1 MDFTTRHANEKITG
15 EKMTI
20 RSIFNTALLGTTLMM
35 PLSAIAA
42 DLVIATKSGPAS
54 MDPHFT
60 ATSANAEATKHV
72 FDTLLKSGNKLEVE
86 PSLAVSWKPVDDT
99 TWEFKLREGVKFHD
113 GSDFTAEDVKFSIER
128 IPNVTGPNPSTIYVR
143 RVKGVEVIDPLT
155 VRVTTVG
162 SAPTLPNDFVRLFIV
177 SHKAAADYS
186 TKETAA
192 DGFNSGKATIGT
204 GPYKFVKWAPTQDL
218 VLEKFDGYWGG
229 AQPWDHVVRKEIPN
243 DAARVAQLKAGQ
255 VDLISKVP
263 STDLAALESDSKL
276 DVVKDESVYIPYLE
290 FDFRKESPMVWDKTG
305 KKLEK
310 NPFLDPRVREAFDLA
325 IDRQTITEVALEGMG
340 SVPTQMVASNIFGYN
355 KDIAPAAY
363 DVEKAVKLMADAGYP
378 DGFKVSLN
386 YANDRMPMELGPT
399 IAQLLASINVQV
411 DVSGVPAA
419 VFNPAK
425 TRGDYSLYMASWGT
439 LTGESNYMLSSLMHT
454 NDTAKSLGAFNTR
467 GYSNPEMDKLIE
479 DAGSEMDE
487 AKRSALLEK
496 ANLLVSTDR
505 PDLPLAVNMSA
516 WGVKKDKISYTPR
529 SDEDT
534 LAMDVKPK

>member
-1 MDFTTRHANEKITG
+1 
-15 EKMTI
+15 MTI
-20 RSIFNTALLGTTLMM
+20 RSIFKAALLATTFMM
-35 PLSAIAA
+35 PLSVMAA

-86 PSLAVSWKPVDDT
+86 PSLAVSWKPIDDT

-113 GSDFTAEDVKFSIER
+113 GSDFTADDVKFSIER

-143 RVKGVEVIDPLT
+143 RVKSVEVVDPHT
-155 VRVTTVG
+155 VRVKTVG
-162 SAPTLPNDFVRLFIV
+162 PAPTLPNDFVRLFIV
-177 SHKAAADYS
+177 SHKAAAAYS

-192 DGFNSGKATIGT
+192 EGFNSGKATIGT

-229 AQPWDHVVRKEIPN
+229 AQPWDHVIRKEIPN
-243 DAARVAQLKAGQ
+243 DASRVAQLKAGQ

-276 DVVKDESVYIPYLE
+276 EVVKDESVYIPYLE
-290 FDFRKESPMVWDKTG
+290 FDFRKETPTVWDKSG
-305 KKLEK
+305 KKLDK
-310 NPFLDPRVREAFDLA
+310 NPFLDARVREAFDLA
-325 IDRQTITEVALEGMG
+325 IDRQTITEIALEDMG
-340 SVPTQMVASNIFGYN
+340 KVPTQMVASNIFGYN
-355 KDIAPAAY
+355 KDIAPATF
-363 DVEKAVKLMADAGYP
+363 DLEKAAKLMADAGYP

-386 YANDRMPMELGPT
+386 YANDRMPTELGPT
-399 IAQLLASINVQV
+399 VAQLLAAINVQV
-411 DVSGVPAA
+411 DVNGAPAA

-425 TRGDYSLYMASWGT
+425 TRGEYSLYMASWGT
-439 LTGESNYMLSSLMHT
+439 LTGEANYMLSSLMHS
-454 NDTAKSLGAFNTR
+454 NDASKSLGAFNTR
-467 GYSNPEMDKLIE
+467 GYANPEMDKLIE
-479 DAGSEMDE
+479 DAASEMDE
-487 AKRSALLEK
+487 AKRRELLEK

-505 PDLPLAVNMSA
+505 PDLPLAVNVSA

>member
-1 MDFTTRHANEKITG
+1 M
-15 EKMTI
+15 
-20 RSIFNTALLGTTLMM
+20 
-35 PLSAIAA
+35 
-42 DLVIATKSGPAS
+42 
-54 MDPHFT
+54 
-60 ATSANAEATKHV
+60 
-72 FDTLLKSGNKLEVE
+72 
-86 PSLAVSWKPVDDT
+86 
-99 TWEFKLREGVKFHD
+99 
-113 GSDFTAEDVKFSIER
+113 
-128 IPNVTGPNPSTIYVR
+128 
-143 RVKGVEVIDPLT
+143 
-155 VRVTTVG
+155 
-162 SAPTLPNDFVRLFIV
+162 
-177 SHKAAADYS
+177 
-186 TKETAA
+186 
-192 DGFNSGKATIGT
+192 
-204 GPYKFVKWAPTQDL
+204 
-218 VLEKFDGYWGG
+218 
-229 AQPWDHVVRKEIPN
+229 
-243 DAARVAQLKAGQ
+243 
-255 VDLISKVP
+255 ISKVP

-487 AKRSALLEK
+487 AKRGALLEK